1 MRLMHRLSGCPV
13 GLGLAESTAEGD
25 ANTSTAVALWSTVAK
40 RHRPHSAATLGRP
53 KPRLNRPQQREK
65 RSGIVGTGPGS
76 SIRTVKTKM
85 VSVFATRFA
94 PELEADTLSLYLQ
107 KKLGREATCTKID
120 SSQSRYSSFKVVA
133 ECDDVKDMYDPALWP
148 EGAFVR
154 HYYEVRKPKAIV
166 AFGDAKMN
174 APLI

>member
-1 MRLMHRLSGCPV
+1 MRLMHRLSGCPA
-13 GLGLAESTAEGD
+13 GLGLAESTAEGN
-25 ANTSTAVALWSTVAK
+25 ANTSTAVAMWSTVAK
-40 RHRPHSAATLGRP
+40 CHRPHSAATLGRP

-76 SIRTVKTKM
+76 SIRTVRTKM

-94 PELEADTLSLYLQ
+94 PELEADTLSLYLR
-107 KKLGREATCTKID
+107 KKLGREVTCTKID

-154 HYYEVRKPKAIV
+154 VNV
-166 AFGDAKMN
+166 
-174 APLI
+174 